1 MSAYDHEVKQ
11 CGVILLKKKTP
22 QEVENERLRATIAE
36 LQAREMAKDKSFKPI
51 HDLSK
56 EG

>member
-11 CGVILLKKKTP
+11 CGVILRKKKTP